1 MGQEFYD
8 KILLLVFQRAPAG
21 DGSFFCQQSLS
32 VLAILLWC
40 LSHCRK
46 EVLGLLSHAI
56 DLLFTCKRALG
67 EEDALAR
74 ATGLPPRPGPKLST
88 AQRPPASG
96 AGASGFSADGFG
108 QGEYS
113 KLLVAEEVEA
123 ELDPGM
129 PLQSVLD
136 SVLRQLS
143 NPQQQQQQQA
153 GIPGLPPATGSQPKS
168 ILATLT
174 ALSGGMKG
182 LTPRRAALTQRL
194 LEGVFVDPLSG
205 QPRVPG
211 PEGAASGIAGGE
223 GDASAASK
231 RPAAEEDEEG
241 KGPNKKAKK

>member
-174 ALSGGMKG
+174 ALSGRMKG

-205 QPRVPG
+205 QPRPQG
-211 PEGAASGIAGGE
+211 QETTAGAAGE
-223 GDASAASK
+223 KGDAPDSSK
-231 RPAAEEDEEG
+231 RPAGDEDDEG
-241 KGPNKKAKK
+241 KGRNKKAKK